1 MNISQILKRV
11 TGDVRYIII
20 TLVLGLAI
28 LLDVFGLIEMISYS
42 VNFVALI
49 LSLSTLIADICLL
62 LYALGYHGT
71 GKSKITLYMYF
82 LLHSA
87 LIIFSGAVGISL
99 KYNAI
104 IITVLI
110 AVVMMAFALFGIRG
124 LPVFLAT
131 GAVAV
136 YYGISVVRIIASIG
150 SFFGL
155 LPFLSLI
162 MPPLVIIIAGYLIA
176 TDKK

>member
-1 MNISQILKRV
+1 MNISQILKWV

-104 IITVLI
+104 ITVLI
-110 AVVMMAFALFGIRG
+110 AVVMMAFAFFGIRG

-136 YYGISVVRIIASIG
+136 YYGISVVRIIASVG

>member
-82 LLHSA
+82 LLHIA
-87 LIIFSGAVGISL
+87 LIIFSGVVGISL
-99 KYNAI
+99 KYNA

-110 AVVMMAFALFGIRG
+110 AVVMMAFAFFGIRG

>member
-1 MNISQILKRV
+1 M
-11 TGDVRYIII
+11 
-20 TLVLGLAI
+20 
-28 LLDVFGLIEMISYS
+28 LDVFGLIEMISYS

-104 IITVLI
+104 ITVLI
-110 AVVMMAFALFGIRG
+110 AVVMMAFAFFGIRG

-136 YYGISVVRIIASIG
+136 YYGISVVRIIASVG